1 MNFIIE
7 EKDDI
12 FILRMQ
18 GELRLTEAPAHSITM
33 QKLVK
38 EQLELGKTKFIL
50 DFKRVDFIDSYG
62 IGDLVASYVSAQNK
76 GAKLKIA
83 SLSLKVRLVLNY
95 CGIPKIIEIFDDEE
109 SAVKS
114 FR

>member
-1 MNFIIE
+1 MTFTIK
-7 EKDDI
+7 EKDNVVI
-12 FILRMQ
+12 VKME
-18 GELRLTEAPAHSITM
+18 GEHRLTELPPPAVTL

-38 EQLELGKTKFIL
+38 EQLEAGKTKFIF
-50 DFKRVDFIDSYG
+50 DFKKVDFIDSYG

-76 GAKLKIA
+76 GAKLKLA
-83 SLSLKVRLVLNY
+83 SLSPKVRLVLNY
-95 CGIPKIIEIFDDEE
+95 CGIQRIIEIFEDEE

>member
-1 MNFIIE
+1 MTFNIIE
-7 EKDDI
+7 RDDI
-12 FILRMQ
+12 VILKIG
-18 GELRLTEAPAHSITM
+18 GELRLTEQPPLALTM

-38 EQLELGKTKFIL
+38 EQLEGGKKKFIL
-50 DFKRVDFIDSYG
+50 DFKKVDFIDSYG

>member
-1 MNFIIE
+1 MNFVIE
-7 EKDDI
+7 EKGDI

-18 GELRLTEAPAHSITM
+18 GELRLTEAPPLSITI

-83 SLSLKVRLVLNY
+83 NLSLKVGLVLNY

-109 SAVKS
+109 AAIKS

>member
-1 MNFIIE
+1 MNFVIE

-12 FILRMQ
+12 FILRIE
-18 GELRLTEAPAHSITM
+18 GELRLTEAPARSISI

-50 DFKRVDFIDSYG
+50 DFKKVAFIDSYG

-83 SLSLKVRLVLNY
+83 GLSLKVRLVLNY

-109 SAVKS
+109 SAIKS